1 MARNKHPEETVQKI
15 LDVSMALFLE
25 KGYEHTTIQDIVDAL
40 GMSKGAVYHH
50 FKSKEDI
57 YDRISDT
64 YYERLGWTKD
74 LTSLPGENGLE
85 KIRNLLCFLLTDQ
98 EKLALDL
105 ACATVSLNPKL
116 IALALESSIRD
127 AAPLLEQLI
136 REGNAD
142 GSLHVAQPHESAEAF
157 MILMNMWVGIFTTSR
172 EDFQAKL
179 SFFQDFCS
187 RQGLPVFSAQ
197 VWDAALAYYD
207 RIMSARESSGS

>member
-85 KIRNLLCFLLTDQ
+85 KIRNLLRFLLTDQ
-98 EKLALDL
+98 EKLTLDR
-105 ACATVSLNPKL
+105 ACATISLNPKL
-116 IALALESSIRD
+116 VTLTLESSIRD

-142 GSLHVAQPHESAEAF
+142 GSLHVAQPHETAEAF
-157 MILMNMWVGIFTTSR
+157 MILMNMWAGIFTSSK

-179 SFFQDFCS
+179 TFFQDFCAC
-187 RQGLPVFSAQ
+187 QGLPIFNPQ
-197 VWDAALAYYD
+197 VCDAALSYYD
-207 RIMSARESSGS
+207 RITAVQSSSGV

>member
-85 KIRNLLCFLLTDQ
+85 KIRNLLRFLLTDQ
-98 EKLALDL
+98 EKLTLDR
-105 ACATVSLNPKL
+105 AYATISLNPKL
-116 IALALESSIRD
+116 VTLTLESSIRN

-142 GSLHVAQPHESAEAF
+142 GSLHVAQPRETAEAF
-157 MILMNMWVGIFTTSR
+157 MILMNMWVGIFTSSK

-179 SFFQDFCS
+179 TFFQDFCA
-187 RQGLPVFSAQ
+187 RQGLPIFNPQ
-197 VWDAALAYYD
+197 VCDAALTYYD
-207 RIMSARESSGS
+207 RITAVQSLSG

>member
-85 KIRNLLCFLLTDQ
+85 KIRNLLRFLLTDQ
-98 EKLALDL
+98 EKLTLDR
-105 ACATVSLNPKL
+105 ACATISLNPKL
-116 IALALESSIRD
+116 VTLTLESSIRD

-136 REGNAD
+136 RE
-142 GSLHVAQPHESAEAF
+142 AF
-157 MILMNMWVGIFTTSR
+157 MILMNMWVGIFTSSK

-179 SFFQDFCS
+179 TFFQDFCAC
-187 RQGLPVFSAQ
+187 QGLPIFNAQ
-197 VWDAALAYYD
+197 VCDAALTYYD
-207 RIMSARESSGS
+207 RITAAQSLSG